1 MQLNLVYLF
10 RFSVYAHFWPIYL
23 CRMIQRKMNIKIS
36 CLFLLLTL
44 NGFAQVSD
52 SASNAGGKQDV
63 YYKLSNGSKQSAPSS
78 QWDFAFTNVLV
89 DASVLSNDA
98 AGVQVYL
105 ASEDI
110 TKWNSLD
117 TTGTNWNR
125 IYNSEKSWGSG
136 AFSNLGGMHPDYGW
150 GQYNQSTHNVIA
162 KRLFFVKL
170 KDGSWRKMMIEK
182 METNGNVSFKLA
194 NLDGSNVKTGSY
206 NKITNKAFNFTFYDA
221 VKDSFL
227 QHEAP
232 SANWDLSFSKYYSE
246 VAPGSLYLV
255 SGVRA
260 NMNVKVAQREGI
272 AVNSN
277 DTNGLVYGTNISEI
291 GSDWKT
297 YDQNL
302 NVYKMATD
310 RTYFVKLKNGEV
322 WKLFFT
328 GYVGGP
334 SATSYFSKELIAGS
348 ASAESL
354 GLASLCVYPN
364 PANGQFTLLTDILDQ
379 QGTYCI
385 QILDQKGSIVR
396 KIEGVQGGFRE
407 LTIQTAEFKAGMYVI
422 ELRNGN
428 QVSRTKLFIQ

>member
-1 MQLNLVYLF
+1 
-10 RFSVYAHFWPIYL
+10 
-23 CRMIQRKMNIKIS
+23 MNIKIS

-44 NGFAQVSD
+44 NGFAQVND
-52 SASNAGGKQDV
+52 SVSSAGGTQDV
-63 YYKLSNGSKQSAPSS
+63 YYKLSTGSKQSAPSS

-98 AGVQVYL
+98 AGVQVYM

-110 TKWNSLD
+110 TKWDNLD
-117 TTGTNWNR
+117 TTGFNWNR

-150 GQYNQSTHNVIA
+150 GQYNQSTHHVTA

-206 NKITNKAFNFTFYDA
+206 SKITNKAFNFTYYDA

-227 QHEAP
+227 LHEGP

-246 VAPGSLYLV
+246 VAPGSFYPV

-260 NMNVKVAQREGI
+260 NMNVKVAQREGM
-272 AVNSN
+272 AVTSD
-277 DTNGLVYGTNISEI
+277 DTTGLVYGTNISEI

-297 YDQNL
+297 YDRDLNL
-302 NVYKMATD
+302 YKMGTD
-310 RTYFVKLKNGEV
+310 RVYFVKLKNGEV
-322 WKLFFT
+322 WKLYFT

-334 SATSYFSKELIAGS
+334 SATSYFTKELIAGT

-354 GLASLCVYPN
+354 ELGSLYVYPN

-379 QGTYCI
+379 QGPYTI
-385 QILDQKGSIVR
+385 QVLDQKGSIVR
-396 KIEGVQGGFRE
+396 KIDGIQAGFRE
-407 LTIQTAEFKAGMYVI
+407 LTFQTAEFKAGMYVI

-428 QVSRTKLFIQ
+428 HVSRTKLFIQ

>member
-1 MQLNLVYLF
+1 
-10 RFSVYAHFWPIYL
+10 
-23 CRMIQRKMNIKIS
+23 
-36 CLFLLLTL
+36 
-44 NGFAQVSD
+44 
-52 SASNAGGKQDV
+52 
-63 YYKLSNGSKQSAPSS
+63 
-78 QWDFAFTNVLV
+78 
-89 DASVLSNDA
+89 
-98 AGVQVYL
+98 
-105 ASEDI
+105 
-110 TKWNSLD
+110 
-117 TTGTNWNR
+117 
-125 IYNSEKSWGSG
+125 
-136 AFSNLGGMHPDYGW
+136 
-150 GQYNQSTHNVIA
+150 
-162 KRLFFVKL
+162 
-170 KDGSWRKMMIEK
+170 MMIEK

-194 NLDGSNVKTGSY
+194 NLDGSNL
-206 NKITNKAFNFTFYDA
+206 KIGTYSKMTNKAFNFTYYNA

-227 QHEAP
+227 LHEAP

-246 VAPGSLYLV
+246 VAPGSLYPV

-260 NMNVKVAQREGI
+260 NLNVKIAQREGVP
-272 AVNSN
+272 ASSN
-277 DTNGLVYGTNISEI
+277 DTLGLVYGTNISEI

-302 NVYKMATD
+302 NAYKMATD
-310 RTYFVKLKNGEV
+310 RAYFVKLKNGEV

-354 GLASLCVYPN
+354 ELASLYVYPN

-379 QGTYCI
+379 QAPCSI

-396 KIEGVQGGFRE
+396 KIEGVQAGFRE
-407 LTIQTAEFKAGMYVI
+407 LTMQTAEFKAGLYVI